1 MDEELRQQLLEMEA
15 RLVGQVNRSTER
27 ILDRLTALEGD
38 VRNLRSE
45 HSVTRDTVL
54 KLPGIVLGAIEEPL
68 LRRITAIETRVTKLE
83 P

>member
-54 KLPGIVLGAIEEPL
+54 KLPGTVLGAIEEPL